1 MRERLCTILAA
12 VTAVYFLQVHVAS
25 GTELARSLHGKE
37 MKAALIGN
45 TLIGADGEDG
55 VSWVYFPNADVLW
68 GQSPSGDVDIGRWWI
83 ENESYCRA
91 WRRWLKGETQC
102 WQLAS
107 ADDGRILWY
116 SLAGGMAGRSLL
128 WHGNALG
135 NLSDRFL
142 TQTADQT
149 GSLAAD
155 RNESEAQPGPAPRP
169 REQLD
174 SEQGFTAATLERET
188 QLHVTS
194 PTYMLAATDSD
205 DALRMPSLSSSVTGR
220 TLQGRA
226 LDSGE
231 ALSHETA
238 EASAPAPAAASVR
251 EHAAAQAAAPASEP
265 AAASVSEH
273 AAAQGSGLAHDSSGD
288 IGRGGSQKDG
298 GIGRGG

>member
-1 MRERLCTILAA
+1 M
-12 VTAVYFLQVHVAS
+12 
-25 GTELARSLHGKE
+25 
-37 MKAALIGN
+37 
-45 TLIGADGEDG
+45 
-55 VSWVYFPNADVLW
+55 
-68 GQSPSGDVDIGRWWI
+68 
-83 ENESYCRA
+83 
-91 WRRWLKGETQC
+91 C

-107 ADDGRILWY
+107 ANDGRILWY

-155 RNESEAQPGPAPRP
+155 RNESEAQPRPAPRP

-194 PTYMLAATDSD
+194 PTYMLAATESD

-238 EASAPAPAAASVR
+238 KASAPAPAAASVR

-273 AAAQGSGLAHDSSGD
+273 AAARAAAPSPASEPAAASVSEHAAAHGSGLAHDSSGD

>member
-55 VSWVYFPNADVLW
+55 VSWVYFPSADVLW
-68 GQSPSGDVDIGRWWI
+68 GQSPSGDVDIGHWWI

-188 QLHVTS
+188 DLHATRPTS
-194 PTYMLAATDSD
+194 MLADTEF
-205 DALRMPSLSSSVTGR
+205 DALRMPSLSSSVTGG

-226 LDSGE
+226 LG
-231 ALSHETA
+231 
-238 EASAPAPAAASVR
+238 AAAPS
-251 EHAAAQAAAPASEP
+251 PASEP

-273 AAAQGSGLAHDSSGD
+273 AAAHGSGLAHDSSGD